1 MARACEICAKKPVS
15 GRHIA
20 RRGISKK
27 AGGIGLKT
35 TGITIRRFA
44 PNLQNMRIISAGT
57 VRFAMVC
64 AKCLKAGKVQKA
76 PVRTWVKA
84 AA

>member
-1 MARACEICAKKPVS
+1 MARACEICQKKPVS
-15 GRHIA
+15 GKSIA

-44 PNLQNMRIISAGT
+44 PNLQNMRIIAGGT
-57 VRFAMVC
+57 VRYAVVC

-76 PVRTWVKA
+76 PVRNYVKA
-84 AA
+84 A